1 MELLDP
7 ASSWEHYEC
16 RHNTISLREK
26 AGGAMRVVVIGAGPA
41 GLLVGNALA
50 NRGHDVV
57 AVERDAGPPLDG
69 HWARRG
75 VMQFHHAHGFRP
87 QVAEVLDEVWPAA
100 LDAWLA
106 LGAEPITFDIPGVGQ
121 VPAGHRSRRET
132 FERAL
137 RAAARGV
144 PGLSV
149 RQGHVDGLCGA
160 GGRVTGVVIDGGSL
174 EADLV
179 IDASG
184 RAGRAV
190 AGVRAPSTVGGPCG
204 MAYVDRLY
212 RLHDGAGPGPMA
224 NPLAW
229 QGDFDGYQAIVF
241 LHERG
246 HFSVLLVRPTADMAL
261 KDLRHEAVF
270 EAACRA
276 IPGLAEWT
284 DPDRA
289 RPVTDVLPGGP
300 LRNTYRG
307 QRGIAGEPAVPG
319 LVSVG
324 DAVATTTPTFGRGL
338 ATTFLQCR
346 QLLALLDVEG
356 DPRLVGEPFDAW
368 CDDNML
374 PWVLDHI
381 HMDGDLVRRWQGGD
395 VDLSRRLPS
404 DLILSATAVD
414 PRIGQASPG
423 YLTMRAMSSCL
434 DPVEPLARAVYQ
446 SGWRRQY
453 SPGPTRDELVDI
465 TRSALASA
473 IMAVTSSPGAAAGR
487 PGRAAG
493 RRG

>member
-1 MELLDP
+1 
-7 ASSWEHYEC
+7 
-16 RHNTISLREK
+16 
-26 AGGAMRVVVIGAGPA
+26 MRVVVIGAGPA
-41 GLLVGNALA
+41 GLLVGSALA
-50 NRGHDVV
+50 GRGHEVV
-57 AVERDAGPPLDG
+57 AVERDAGPPPHG

-87 QVAEVLDEVWPAA
+87 QVAEVLEEVWPRAFG
-100 LDAWLA
+100 AWLA
-106 LGAEPITFDIPGVGQ
+106 LGAEAITFDVPGAGQ

-137 RAAARGV
+137 REASAGL
-144 PGLSV
+144 PGLSI
-149 RQGHVDGLCGA
+149 RQGHVDALCRA
-160 GGRVTGVVIDGGSL
+160 GGRVTGVDVDGGRL

-184 RAGRAV
+184 RAGRTAS
-190 AGVRAPSTVGGPCG
+190 AVRAPSTVGGLCG

-212 RLHDGAGPGPMA
+212 RLRAGAEPGPMA

-229 QGDFDGYQAIVF
+229 QGDFDGYQTIVF

-246 HFSVLLVRPTADMAL
+246 YFSVLLVRPTADTAL
-261 KDLRHEAVF
+261 KALRHEAAF

-289 RPVTDVLPGGP
+289 RPVTGVLPGGP
-300 LRNTYRG
+300 LRNAYRG
-307 QRGIAGEPAVPG
+307 QRGTDGRPAVPG
-319 LVSVG
+319 FVSVG
-324 DAVATTTPTFGRGL
+324 DAVATTTPTFGRGV

-346 QLLALLDVEG
+346 QLLALLDTET

-368 CDDNML
+368 CQDTML
-374 PWVLDHI
+374 PWVLDHV

-404 DLILSATAVD
+404 DLILSAAAVD
-414 PRIGQASPG
+414 PRIGQAGPG
-423 YLTMRAMSSCL
+423 YLTMRAMPTCL

-446 SGWRRQY
+446 SGWRRPY

-465 TRSALASA
+465 TRSALAENGTA
-473 IMAVTSSPGAAAGR
+473 PPLAASRRTAG
-487 PGRAAG
+487 
-493 RRG
+493 